1 MGITVQKNSCQ
12 SGAKQ
17 KALTATQTKLTA
29 SREPQ
34 QDSKVLGHCCCVS
47 LMPSSPGP
55 LRSQVQFL
63 ALPVAGPRVLDP

>member
-1 MGITVQKNSCQ
+1 MGTTVQKNSCQ

-17 KALTATQTKLTA
+17 KALTQPKPSLLL
-29 SREPQ
+29 PGKQ

-63 ALPVAGPRVLDP
+63 ALPVAGPQVLDP